1 MIVIRRSD
9 GTLCSSPFH
18 VKIGNGRRRKLN
30 SKADRDKGVVRLRK
44 VPSSNSSNYEAR
56 YISMKLGPVGEAFF
70 VQRNSKQLSSF
81 NEGRNKEP
89 TPSNSVG
96 QNTSTVYTK
105 HAQNNESSEKADEKS
120 ITISNTVEKSDFQ
133 PNAANNR

>member
-1 MIVIRRSD
+1 
-9 GTLCSSPFH
+9 

-44 VPSSNSSNYEAR
+44 VPSSNSSNNEAR
-56 YISMKLGPVGEAFF
+56 YISMKLGPAGEAFF

-89 TPSNSVG
+89 TPSNFVG
-96 QNTSTVYTK
+96 QYTSTDTK

-133 PNAANNR
+133 PNVANNR